1 MSENPLQKLIDLVN
15 FDQELLSIQG
25 DIDKLQ
31 EELEHDK
38 KEMSECQIGL
48 EKVEKF
54 LHDARKEVDST
65 ELEMKTLD
73 QEEKDR
79 VKRLDAAAN
88 QREYESISKE
98 IEQLKKKQHDLEAE
112 LLAAWKKF
120 EHAESEVS
128 ERKEYCDKKMTSL
141 NTVIAEKMQKIQELK
156 DQLAERQK
164 GRSEKM
170 KNIPEELLEKYAT
183 MYKQVANPV
192 VPIADG
198 SCSACFYPVT
208 KQTLFDLKHGRLIQ
222 CKDCFRFLFYPPESM
237 EVISEEVPTKE

>member
-31 EELEHDK
+31 EELEHDN
-38 KEMSECQIGL
+38 KEMSECRVGL
-48 EKVEKF
+48 EKMQKF
-54 LHDARKEVDST
+54 FNEARKEVDST

-88 QREYESISKE
+88 QREYESTSKE
-98 IEQLKKKQHDLEAE
+98 IERLKKKQHDLEEE
-112 LLAAWKKF
+112 LLGAWKKF
-120 EHAESEVS
+120 EHAESGLS
-128 ERKEYCDKKMTSL
+128 ERKDYCDKKMTSL
-141 NTVIAEKMQKIQELK
+141 NTVITEKMQRIQELK
-156 DQLAERQK
+156 DQLATNQQ
-164 GRSEKM
+164 GRPEKM
-170 KNIPEELLEKYAT
+170 KGIPEELLEKYAT

-192 VPIADG
+192 VPVADG
-198 SCSACFYPVT
+198 SCTACFYQVT
-208 KQTLFDLKHGRLIQ
+208 KQTLYDLKHGRLIQ
-222 CKDCFRFLFYPPESM
+222 CKDCFRFLFYPPESI